1 MSESK
6 TIEEYT
12 LITLRMLSESAESN
26 ATSAQLQ
33 DALGL
38 DAAATSEVV
47 YFLEESELVEVERDS
62 LDSPIDFSVVQ
73 LTSRGR
79 LHLERKRDL
88 PTREVGR
95 RSLERFKLVLAA
107 CLGALLVGLA
117 AWVLAG

>member
-38 DAAATSEVV
+38 DAGATSEVV
-47 YFLEESELVEVERDS
+47 YFLEESELIEVERDS
-62 LDSPIDFSVVQ
+62 LESPLDFSVVQ